1 MSKIHRRVAAMVCIL
16 LIPGGTIAAEDAW
29 LSDSERQFFE
39 ALGVNAVVGGE
50 EVKRDMLYGRLPYI
64 ARDAEQPLRSRI
76 EALLAAQ
83 DRMKVTRQDVAELAA
98 RLADGSPIIT
108 AWEMLGDWIIRA
120 LEAKAEHDAI
130 LEQILAD
137 ASRRA
142 PSDSLNSPPT
152 VDVDYDE
159 FVLKL
164 VGSGGD
170 QPLGTPVVQI
180 ILHRKPLTGEW
191 TWTNVASSVIL
202 RMMGVKNLDF
212 EAAFQG
218 IRLAAVQEMV
228 ENQPLVLTQ
237 LLPTVEPEEDLTLHI
252 PLPPGEVADLD
263 RIEFRIW
270 SAQGR
275 WQTNS
280 FPGLAQARQKAIE
293 HAERE
298 RLRRLAIFQAW
309 LRRKQRI
316 GRNDYAKK
324 AIYDYIG
331 NGIKNATSQE
341 RFRQQFIIARFNDF
355 SLGGR

>member
-1 MSKIHRRVAAMVCIL
+1 
-16 LIPGGTIAAEDAW
+16 
-29 LSDSERQFFE
+29 
-39 ALGVNAVVGGE
+39 
-50 EVKRDMLYGRLPYI
+50 
-64 ARDAEQPLRSRI
+64 
-76 EALLAAQ
+76 
-83 DRMKVTRQDVAELAA
+83 MKVTRQDVAELAA
-98 RLADGSPIIT
+98 RQAAGIVEMIGRSTVNPAYVLMLIGDLPWDPTAAIEIVDGLLADGSPIIT
-108 AWEMLGDWIIRA
+108 AWEMQGDWIIRA